1 VQRKRTGTAI
11 EKNRAVARLVGVD
24 EIFISVDARHPGPVA
39 LVLSDDISLIQRAV
53 IFDAVSPVL
62 GT

>member
-11 EKNRAVARLVGVD
+11 EKNGAVVRLVGVD

-39 LVLSDDISLIQRAV
+39 LVLSDDISLIQRTV
-53 IFDAVSPVL
+53 IFDVV
-62 GT
+62 